1 LLRLTPL
8 LFVAALSFGCS
19 RPLDADECNQLLDHY
34 TELLVKST
42 NPTITEEEVL
52 RLQRDARAKA
62 AGDPEFSRCSAKV
75 SRRQWE
81 CAMKAPTADDIERCL
96 L

>member
-1 LLRLTPL
+1 L
-8 LFVAALSFGCS
+8 VAWLVLGCS

-34 TELLVKST
+34 TELLAKSL
-42 NPTITEEEVL
+42 NPGISDEEIL
-52 RLQRDARAKA
+52 RMQKEARAKA
-62 AGDPEFSRCSAKV
+62 AGDPEFARCSSKL

-81 CAMKAPTADDIERCL
+81 CAMKAPSADDVERCL